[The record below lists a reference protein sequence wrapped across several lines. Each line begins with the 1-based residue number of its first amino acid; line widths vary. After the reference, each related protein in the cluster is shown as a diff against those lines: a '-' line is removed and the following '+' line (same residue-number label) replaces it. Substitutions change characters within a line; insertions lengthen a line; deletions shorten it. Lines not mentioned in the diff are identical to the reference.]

1 MMLTD
6 EAITLA
12 VGARLAAQ
20 MRAGDVVTLAGSLG
34 VGKTTLARGVLCA
47 LGYTGDVPSPSY
59 PLVIPYAQP
68 DVRIPIWHVDLYRLD
83 DSREVA
89 ELTLEDAVLDGAL
102 LIEWPERLGCEWPGA
117 LALTLEIAANDARRL
132 TADVPPAWKDRWPF
146 P

>member
-1 MMLTD
+1 MVLTD
-6 EAITLA
+6 EAMTLA

-34 VGKTTLARGVLCA
+34 AGKTTFARGVLRA
-47 LGYTGDVPSPSY
+47 LGFMGDVPSPSY
-59 PLVIPYAQP
+59 PLVIPYTP
-68 DVRIPIWHVDLYRLD
+68 PEVRMPIWHVDLYRLD

-89 ELTLEDAVLDGAL
+89 ELTLDDALHDGAL
-102 LIEWPERLGCEWPGA
+102 LIEWPERLGCGWPGA
-117 LALTLEIAANDARRL
+117 LALTLEIVANDARRL